1 MEQQV
6 VANELNNQS
15 LTFGQKLVDVNFNPS
30 GNPTI
35 DEVKQLCAR
44 LADIVWE
51 NSKGRDVSEPYMFF
65 QIRDHSISTILNAQ
79 MNIVKLLTFK
89 H

>member
-1 MEQQV
+1 MIAGQSGGMSHYRVHFLTNKLNSMEQQV

-51 NSKGRDVSEPYMFF
+51 NSKGRDVSEPY
-65 QIRDHSISTILNAQ
+65 
-79 MNIVKLLTFK
+79 
-89 H
+89 